1 MSLKTKLPAYLVSF
15 TEKIFNVKLHF
26 LWLKHI
32 ASNHEEQ
39 QSIANVIKIDNN
51 IKKSFIQ
58 KY

>member
-1 MSLKTKLPAYLVSF
+1 MWLKTQLPAYLVSF
-15 TEKIFNVKLHF
+15 TEKTFNVKLDF

-32 ASNHEEQ
+32 TSNHEEQ
-39 QSIANVIKIDNN
+39 QSIAHVIKIDNN